1 MPTAGVL
8 IYTRTAGYRHD
19 SLLAAAAALAG
30 LARERGWRAD
40 VTDDPGA
47 FTPEGL
53 AGRPAVVLLSTT
65 GTVLTPGGRTA
76 FEAYLRGGGA
86 LLAVH
91 AAANAE
97 PDWPFYGELLGT
109 RFAGHPALQPGRVL
123 VEDPG
128 HPATAPLPA
137 VLEWTDEWYDFTSPP
152 RAAGVHVLARV
163 DESSYEG
170 GTHGDDHPLV
180 WCRAV
185 DRGRFLFTALG
196 HAAEAYED
204 PSFRAHLGGALDWLT
219 A

>member
-1 MPTAGVL
+1 MPTADVL

-19 SLLAAAAALAG
+19 SLPAAAAALAD
-30 LARERGWRAD
+30 LARERGWGAD
-40 VTDDPGA
+40 ITDDPAA

-53 AGRPAVVLLSTT
+53 AGRPAVVLVSTT
-65 GTVLTPGGRTA
+65 GTVLTPEGRTA
-76 FEAYLRGGGA
+76 CEAYLRGGGA

-97 PDWPFYGELLGT
+97 PDWPLYGELLGT
-109 RFAGHPALQPGRVL
+109 RFAGHPDLQPGTVL

-137 VLEWTDEWYDFTSPP
+137 VWEWTDEWYDFTSAP

-180 WCRAV
+180 WCREV
-185 DRGRFLFTALG
+185 GRGRFLFTALG

-204 PSFRAHLGGALDWLT
+204 PAFRAHLGGALDWLT